1 MIWLGFEPRSL
12 KLVDALWGEGEQQ
25 ENSAVE
31 QWPDLHVEG
40 GAEEVEGEDNDTRP
54 EQQGQQ

>member
-1 MIWLGFEPRSL
+1 M
-12 KLVDALWGEGEQQ
+12 DALWGEGEQQ

-40 GAEEVEGEDNDTRP
+40 GAEEVKGEDNDTSP